1 MWHYKSNISIRPNSI
16 TNAIQRM
23 DRLLIALL
31 MYSDRGDDDD
41 TERKTPMDNVKPST
55 GNFEH

>member
-1 MWHYKSNISIRPNSI
+1 
-16 TNAIQRM
+16 M

-55 GNFEH
+55 GNFEHWLTIWRKWNKLDL